1 MIKKANAYGSKEKL
15 KNKERITQLFEEGK
29 VLKAYPLKLIY
40 LRVEEQDVSIKAGVA
55 VPKRNFKSAV
65 KRNRIKRLMR
75 EAYRLNKGLVFNN
88 TQRNFAFLFFGSS
101 FKSDFFEIAKQI
113 EIFTTLFKELNMNYV
128 DETNPAELMD
138 TAIKN
143 MLEGLDPYTKFLN
156 EQDVEAYRINNA
168 GEYSGIGALVRS
180 YKDKLLIIEPHQG
193 YPADKAGLKAG
204 DQIIQI
210 GDIKVADFD
219 DNASELLK
227 GANGTTVSII
237 YKRQGKISSTSIK
250 REGIEVDA
258 VPFYSM
264 IDDKTGYI
272 VLAKFNAKAS
282 SQTKSA
288 LLDLKGKGAEK
299 IVLDLRDNPGGLLS
313 EAINVTNLF
322 VPKGE
327 LVVTTKS
334 KVKKFNREY
343 RTTNK
348 AVDKE
353 IPLVVLVNGSSA
365 SASEIVSGSL
375 QDLDRAVI
383 MGARSFGK
391 GLVQRP
397 LKLTYGTQLKVTISR
412 YYTSSGRCIQAL
424 DYWNRDDNG
433 QAVRN
438 TKFNDFTTRNGRKVQ
453 DGGGVLPDLEVAA
466 VKTND
471 LTRAL
476 LQNNVIF
483 DYATDYHYSHS
494 LNDISDFKFSNSDFT
509 AFKTYVRKS
518 NFSFETKAEEA
529 IKKALTGEEN
539 DFLGT
544 AVKDSYKTLLTNIEK
559 GKINALDKFQGEIQK
574 NLEDEIVKRYFY
586 RDGLYK
592 YYLNNDDAILAATE
606 LLNNKGE
613 YTDYLKGTK

>member
-1 MIKKANAYGSKEKL
+1 MKKII
-15 KNKERITQLFEEGK
+15 RRR
-29 VLKAYPLKLIY
+29 VLVPIIALTFL
-40 LRVEEQDVSIKAGVA
+40 A
-55 VPKRNFKSAV
+55 V
-65 KRNRIKRLMR
+65 
-75 EAYRLNKGLVFNN
+75 
-88 TQRNFAFLFFGSS
+88 GSS

-143 MLEGLDPYTKFLN
+143 MLEDLDPYTKFLN

-180 YKDKLLIIEPHQG
+180 YKDRLLIVEPHEG

-204 DQIIQI
+204 DEIIQI
-210 GDIKVADFD
+210 GDIKVADFE

-227 GANGTTVSII
+227 GANGTSIFI
-237 YKRQGKISSTSIK
+237 TYKRQNKISSTTIK

-272 VLAKFNAKAS
+272 VLSKFNAKAS

-288 LLDLKGKGAEK
+288 LIDLKGKGAEK
-299 IVLDLRDNPGGLLS
+299 IILDLRDNPGGLLS

-322 VPKGE
+322 VAQGE
-327 LVVTTKS
+327 LIVTTKS

-343 RTTNK
+343 NTKNK
-348 AVDKE
+348 PVDTE
-353 IPLVVLVNGSSA
+353 IPLVVLVNGRSA

-412 YYTSSGRCIQAL
+412 YYTASGRCIQSL

-433 QAVRN
+433 KAVRN
-438 TKFNDFTTRNGRKVQ
+438 TQFNDFTTRNGRKVQ
-453 DGGGVLPDLEVAA
+453 DGGGVLPDIEIATA
-466 VKTND
+466 KTND
-471 LTRAL
+471 LTKAL

-483 DYATDYHYSHS
+483 DYATDYHYGNTLSS
-494 LNDISDFKFSNSDFT
+494 VDDFKFSNTDFNSFKSFVKASD
-509 AFKTYVRKS
+509 
-518 NFSFETKAEEA
+518 FSFETKAEEA
-529 IKKALTGEEN
+529 IKKALSGSEN
-539 DFLGT
+539 DFLGPN
-544 AVKDSYKTLLTNIEK
+544 VNDSYKNLLSNIEK
-559 GKINALDKFQGEIQK
+559 GKIIALDKYQDQIQK

-586 RDGLYK
+586 RKGLYS
-592 YYLNNDDAILAATE
+592 YYLKHDDAIMAATE
-606 LLNNKGE
+606 LLENEGKYAGI
-613 YTDYLKGTK
+613 LK

>member
-1 MIKKANAYGSKEKL
+1 MKKIVRKRVLVPIIA
-15 KNKERITQLFEEGK
+15 ITF
-29 VLKAYPLKLIY
+29 
-40 LRVEEQDVSIKAGVA
+40 
-55 VPKRNFKSAV
+55 
-65 KRNRIKRLMR
+65 
-75 EAYRLNKGLVFNN
+75 LVV
-88 TQRNFAFLFFGSS
+88 GSS

-143 MLEGLDPYTKFLN
+143 MLDGLDPYTKFLN

-180 YKDKLLIIEPHQG
+180 YKDRLLIVEPHEG

-204 DQIIQI
+204 DEIIQI
-210 GDIKVADFD
+210 GDIKVADFE

-227 GANGTTVSII
+227 GANGTSVFIT
-237 YKRQGKISSTSIK
+237 YKRQNKISSTTIK

-288 LLDLKGKGAEK
+288 LIDLKGKGAEK
-299 IVLDLRDNPGGLLS
+299 IILDLRDNPGGLLS

-322 VPKGE
+322 VPQGE
-327 LVVTTKS
+327 LIVTTKS

-343 RTTNK
+343 NTKNK
-348 AVDKE
+348 PVDTE
-353 IPLVVLVNGSSA
+353 IPLVVLVNGRSA

-412 YYTSSGRCIQAL
+412 YYTASGRCIQSL

-433 QAVRN
+433 KAVRN
-438 TKFNDFTTRNGRKVQ
+438 TEFNDFTTRNGRKVQ
-453 DGGGVLPDLEVAA
+453 DGGGVLPDIEISTL
-466 VKTND
+466 KTND
-471 LTRAL
+471 LTKAL
-476 LQNNVIF
+476 LQNNIIF
-483 DYATDYHYSHS
+483 DYATDYHYGNT
-494 LNDISDFKFSNSDFT
+494 LGAVDDFKFSNTDFNNFKSFVKASD
-509 AFKTYVRKS
+509 
-518 NFSFETKAEEA
+518 FSFETKAEEA
-529 IKKALTGEEN
+529 IKKALSGSEN
-539 DFLGT
+539 DFLGPD
-544 AVKDSYKTLLTNIEK
+544 VNDSYKNLLANIEK
-559 GKINALDKFQGEIQK
+559 GKIIALDKYQDQIQK

-586 RDGLYK
+586 RKGLYT
-592 YYLNNDDAILAATE
+592 YYLNHDDAIMAATE
-606 LLNNKGE
+606 LLGNEGK
-613 YTDYLKGTK
+613 YTGILK